1 MLVVTEMAET
11 KLAEAVSGEGPNPSV
26 RLYTAGIG

>member
-1 MLVVTEMAET
+1 MIELTEMAET

-26 RLYTAGIG
+26 RLYHAGVG